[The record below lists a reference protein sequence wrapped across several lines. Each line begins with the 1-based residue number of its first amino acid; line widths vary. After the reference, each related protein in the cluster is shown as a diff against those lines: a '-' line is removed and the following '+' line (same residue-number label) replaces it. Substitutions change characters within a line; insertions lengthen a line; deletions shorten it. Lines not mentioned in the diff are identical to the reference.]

1 MKVYTKKNNGLRLL
15 GEGMVFSKGQL
26 MLKEQEV
33 TLSQTEPTTPDKF
46 VRNSVTALNQVG
58 NAKKTVIPTNLA
70 DGNKTDD
77 GNILRVNKSQA
88 LGKTSQIRQFVN
100 QNKDTGAVEIVDDT
114 KGTNDSNPLTTSEG
128 KKNRSVMD
136 EMRANSIPFT
146 KTELT
151 KFLKSI

>member
-26 MLKEQEV
+26 MLKEQDV

-88 LGKTSQIRQFVN
+88 LGQTSQIRQFVN
-100 QNKDTGAVEIVDDT
+100 QNKDTGTVEIVDDT
-114 KGTNDSNPLTTSEG
+114 KDTNGSNPLTTSEG
-128 KKNRSVMD
+128 KKNRSIMD